1 MIKEFEEQK
10 LFNILSDQDQT
21 FLDNIFSFF
30 FLLFPS
36 LCLEHPSPGPSQDQL
51 LQVSSNVSASKKLVL
66 TTSRSV
72 PTTPPQ
78 AVLFYINNFDTFLFV
93 VFMNVQS
100 QILQNLIFSVQV
112 SILFLTAYLNN
123 VTSRAHLLILYL
135 FPLRNQCIT
144 SIHVFLTKAS
154 HMVMVTPNFKGE
166 RSIIFLHVQEREE
179 NWKYC

>member
-1 MIKEFEEQK
+1 
-10 LFNILSDQDQT
+10 
-21 FLDNIFSFF
+21 
-30 FLLFPS
+30 
-36 LCLEHPSPGPSQDQL
+36 
-51 LQVSSNVSASKKLVL
+51 
-66 TTSRSV
+66 
-72 PTTPPQ
+72 
-78 AVLFYINNFDTFLFV
+78 
-93 VFMNVQS
+93 MNVQS

-135 FPLRNQCIT
+135 FPLRNQRIT

-179 NWKYC
+179 NWKYCWTLVKLPCYLRGKMIFFFNFKSYQIAQKTFKSDNF